1 MLWLTVAFVTLIGVG
16 MIIWRNEVAVMI
28 QTSMGARSH
37 PGCAVV
43 AGALLVAL
51 ALAFALL
58 YLAGVI
64 PLRR

>member
-1 MLWLTVAFVTLIGVG
+1 MLWVLVSLVTLIGAA
-16 MIIWRNEVAVMI
+16 MIIWRNEVASVI

-37 PGCAVV
+37 PGCAV
-43 AGALLVAL
+43 AGGALLVAL

-58 YLAGVI
+58 YLAGII

>member
-1 MLWLTVAFVTLIGVG
+1 MLWLTLGFVALIGAV

-43 AGALLVAL
+43 AGALLLAL
-51 ALAFALL
+51 ALSFALL

>member
-1 MLWLTVAFVTLIGVG
+1 MLWLFVTLVALIGAA
-16 MIIWRNEVAVMI
+16 MIIWRNEVAVVI

-43 AGALLVAL
+43 AGGLLVAL

-58 YLAGVI
+58 YLAGII

>member
-1 MLWLTVAFVTLIGVG
+1 MLWLTLALVALIGAA
-16 MIIWRNEVAVMI
+16 MIIWRVEVASLI
-28 QTSMGARSH
+28 QTSLGARSH

-43 AGALLVAL
+43 AGALLLAL
-51 ALAFALL
+51 ALSFALL